1 MTGHILG
8 ESLAQDKTSS
18 LTFPD
23 VRVTPI
29 KSGTRSYILYAH
41 IETYIIIVSIFD
53 VVYWKLGGVKAAV
66 NESFAKHCTKVKDL
80 T

>member
-29 KSGTRSYILYAH
+29 KSGTRSELYAH
-41 IETYIIIVSIFD
+41 IETYIIIVSTYIRCG
-53 VVYWKLGGVKAAV
+53 LLETRRG
-66 NESFAKHCTKVKDL
+66 
-80 T
+80 